1 MGGPPGYADFL
12 EAIRNPEHEEHA
24 EMLEWCGGAFDPA
37 AFRPEH
43 INTAFRDLK
52 L

>member
-1 MGGPPGYADFL
+1 
-12 EAIRNPEHEEHA
+12 
-24 EMLEWCGGAFDPA
+24 MLEWCGGAVDPA
-37 AFRPEH
+37 AFRPDD